1 MTFLTLVLAFV
12 VGVQA
17 PQPVPGSGPRAGS
30 RDYTIGPRDVLTIT
44 VFGESEV
51 SGRYTVDSAGT
62 IDFRWIGRVKAEGLT
77 LRQLEDLLIRRLKE
91 GYLVD
96 PQVSIEVEQYRS
108 QSVYVMGE
116 VRSPGAVSITG
127 EMRLLDVIG
136 KAGSFTPAAG
146 SMITITRP
154 RGQRSVDGPVLPGS
168 GADAEIIRVSV
179 KDLQS
184 GVSGQEITLRDG
196 DTIYVPKAATFYV
209 TGYVRTPGPY
219 TLDADTTVLQALSL
233 AGGVTERGA
242 GNRVRIT
249 RIVNGKTVQVRPKLT
264 DVVQPGDTLYVPQRY
279 F

>member
-1 MTFLTLVLAFV
+1 MLVLALI
-12 VGVQA
+12 VGAQTA
-17 PQPVPGSGPRAGS
+17 QTNPPAAGRQSS
-30 RDYTIGPRDVLTIT
+30 RDYTIGARDVLAIT
-44 VFGESEV
+44 VFGETDV

-62 IDFRWIGRVKAEGLT
+62 LDFRWIGRIKAEGLT
-77 LRQLEDLLIRRLKE
+77 LRQLEDLLVKRLKD

-96 PQVSIEVEQYRS
+96 PQVSVEVEQYRS
-108 QSVYVMGE
+108 QNVYVMGE
-116 VRSPGAVSITG
+116 VRTPGAVSITG
-127 EMRLLDVIG
+127 EMRLLDVLG

-146 SMITITRP
+146 SVITITRLKGP
-154 RGQRSVDGPVLPGS
+154 RTVDGPVLPGS
-168 GADAEIIRVSV
+168 AGDVETIRVNV

-184 GVSGQEITLRDG
+184 GVAGQEITLRDG

-219 TLDADTTVLQALSL
+219 TLEADTTVLQALSL

-249 RIVNGKTVQVRPKLT
+249 RIVDGKTVEIRPKLT
-264 DVVQPGDTLYVPQRY
+264 DLVQPGDTLYVPQRY

>member
-1 MTFLTLVLAFV
+1 MTLLTLFLAV
-12 VGVQA
+12 IVGTQA
-17 PQPVPGSGPRAGS
+17 AQPASPAPVRASS
-30 RDYTIGPRDVLTIT
+30 RDYTIGARDVLTIT
-44 VFGESEV
+44 VFGEPDV

-62 IDFRWIGRVKAEGLT
+62 LDFRWIGRIRAEGLT
-77 LRQLEDLLIRRLKE
+77 LRQLEDLLVKRLKE

-96 PQVSIEVEQYRS
+96 PQVSVDVEQYRS

-116 VRSPGAVSITG
+116 VRTPGAVSITG
-127 EMRLLDVIG
+127 EMRLLDVLG
-136 KAGSFTPAAG
+136 KAGSLTPAAG

-154 RGQRSVDGPVLPGS
+154 RGPRSVDGPMLPGS
-168 GADAEIIRVSV
+168 SADVEVIHVNV
-179 KDLQS
+179 KDLHS

-233 AGGVTERGA
+233 AGGVNERGA

-249 RIVNGKTVQVRPKLT
+249 RIVNGKTVEIRPKLT
-264 DVVQPGDTLYVPQRY
+264 DLVQPGDTIYVPQRY

>member
-1 MTFLTLVLAFV
+1 MTFLILVLAL
-12 VGVQA
+12 GIGAQA
-17 PQPVPGSGPRAGS
+17 AQPAPPAPAKSSS
-30 RDYTIGPRDVLTIT
+30 RDYTIGARDVLTIT
-44 VFGESEV
+44 VFGEPEV
-51 SGRYTVDSAGT
+51 SGRYPVDGAGT
-62 IDFRWIGRVKAEGLT
+62 LDFRWIGRLKVEGLT
-77 LRQLEDLLIRRLKE
+77 LRQLEDALVKRLKD

-96 PQVSIEVEQYRS
+96 PQVSVEVEQYRS

-116 VRSPGAVSITG
+116 VRNPGAVSITG
-127 EMRLLDVIG
+127 EMRLLDVLG

-146 SMITITRP
+146 SVITITRP

-168 GADAEIIRVSV
+168 AADVEIIRVNV

-184 GVSGQEITLRDG
+184 GVSGQEITLQDG

-219 TLDADTTVLQALSL
+219 TLEADTTVLQALSL

-249 RIVNGKTVQVRPKLT
+249 RIVNGKTVEIKPKLT
-264 DVVQPGDTLYVPQRY
+264 DLVQPGDTIHVPQRY

>member
-17 PQPVPGSGPRAGS
+17 PQPVPGAGPRAGS

-62 IDFRWIGRVKAEGLT
+62 LDFRWIGRVKAEGLT
-77 LRQLEDLLIRRLKE
+77 LRQLEDLLIKRLKE

-154 RGQRSVDGPVLPGS
+154 RGQ
-168 GADAEIIRVSV
+168 
-179 KDLQS
+179 
-184 GVSGQEITLRDG
+184 
-196 DTIYVPKAATFYV
+196 
-209 TGYVRTPGPY
+209 
-219 TLDADTTVLQALSL
+219 
-233 AGGVTERGA
+233 
-242 GNRVRIT
+242 
-249 RIVNGKTVQVRPKLT
+249 
-264 DVVQPGDTLYVPQRY
+264 
-279 F
+279 